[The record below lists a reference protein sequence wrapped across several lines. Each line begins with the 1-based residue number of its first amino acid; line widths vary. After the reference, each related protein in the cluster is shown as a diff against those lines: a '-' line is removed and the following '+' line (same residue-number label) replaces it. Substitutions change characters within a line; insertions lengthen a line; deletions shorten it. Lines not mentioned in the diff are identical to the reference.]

1 MDKEAFLSAMRRFVS
16 QRSGM
21 DPRNYSDR
29 RSFMVEY
36 REMLRDGRDARI
48 MLRAIERSGISAD
61 AIRGSFSAFGGR
73 LSPSQSGQALDYCAG
88 QYWGLEYRRAAA
100 AVCAHA
106 LYLHWGR
113 GHQAR
118 QEAKRS
124 FGKRFADRWFQ

>member
-1 MDKEAFLSAMRRFVS
+1 MNKEVFLSAMRRFIS

-29 RSFMVEY
+29 CSFLAEY

-61 AIRGSFSAFGGR
+61 TIRESFAAFGGR
-73 LSPSQSGQALDYCAG
+73 LSPVGETLDYCAG
-88 QYWGLEYRRAAA
+88 QYWGLEYRRAAG

-113 GHQAR
+113 GNQAR
-118 QEAKRS
+118 EEAKRS